1 MEEPSQNISQFTIN
15 LNIFGGF
22 MVSAD
27 VMNKINKL
35 IDKDQ
40 KNQLK
45 QQNKKIKFMKK
56 IADQYNLLNKPK
68 TIIEI

>member
-1 MEEPSQNISQFTIN
+1 MEPSQISQFTIN

-22 MVSAD
+22 MVSAN

-45 QQNKKIKFMKK
+45 EQNKKIKFMKK
-56 IADQYNLLNKPK
+56 ISDKYNLLNKPK
-68 TIIEI
+68 IIIEI

>member
-1 MEEPSQNISQFTIN
+1 
-15 LNIFGGF
+15 
-22 MVSAD
+22 MVSAN

-45 QQNKKIKFMKK
+45 EQNKKNNK
-56 IADQYNLLNKPK
+56 LLNKSNI
-68 TIIEI
+68 IIEI

>member
-1 MEEPSQNISQFTIN
+1 MEPSQNISQFTIN

-27 VMNKINKL
+27 VMNKINKM

-56 IADQYNLLNKPK
+56 IADKYNLLNKPK
-68 TIIEI
+68 IIIEI

>member
-1 MEEPSQNISQFTIN
+1 MEPSQLSQFTIN
-15 LNIFGGF
+15 LNIFGAF
-22 MVSAD
+22 MVSAN

-45 QQNKKIKFMKK
+45 EQNKKNNK
-56 IADQYNLLNKPK
+56 LLNKSNI
-68 TIIEI
+68 IIEI

>member
-1 MEEPSQNISQFTIN
+1 MEPSQISQFTIN
-15 LNIFGGF
+15 LNIFGAF
-22 MVSAD
+22 MVSAN

-45 QQNKKIKFMKK
+45 EQNKKIKFMKK
-56 IADQYNLLNKPK
+56 ISDKYNLLNKPK
-68 TIIEI
+68 IIIEI

>member
-22 MVSAD
+22 MVSAN

-45 QQNKKIKFMKK
+45 EQNKKIKFMKK
-56 IADQYNLLNKPK
+56 ISDKYNLLNPPK
-68 TIIEI
+68 IIIEI